1 MEILNN
7 YKLQVKNINKQY
19 SGTKVLNNITFDV
32 KEGEFLSVLGVS
44 GCGKTTLLRIL
55 IGLEKGDSGEILK
68 DGKDIS
74 QLAPSERGMGIIFQN
89 YALFPNMTVLENV
102 EYALKNRKDLKEHSK
117 EIAMKTLEQIG
128 MIDQINKKPNQL
140 SGGQQQRVA
149 IARTL
154 ALNPSIVLL
163 DEPISALDV
172 ENKEIMKKE
181 LKEIQKKFNSTMIY
195 ITHDQEEAFYLSDR
209 IMVMNG
215 GNIEQIDTPTNIYN
229 NPKTKYIQNFVVD
242 HLNQKL
248 NSLKNSTRRI
258 KDEE

>member
-1 MEILNN
+1 MSKLSVQHINKSYDGKTILNDISFE
-7 YKLQVKNINKQY
+7 VE
-19 SGTKVLNNITFDV
+19 
-32 KEGEFLSVLGVS
+32 EGEFLSILGVS

-55 IGLEKGDSGEILK
+55 IGLEQADSGVILR
-68 DGKDIS
+68 DGKDITKLS
-74 QLAPSERGMGIIFQN
+74 SKDREMGIIFQN

-102 EYALKNRKDLKEHSK
+102 AYALKNNKELKDRAN
-117 EIAMKTLEQIG
+117 EIALKTLEMIG
-128 MIDQINKKPNQL
+128 MDDQINKKPRQL

-181 LKEIQKKFNSTMIY
+181 LKVIQKKFNSTMIY

-215 GNIEQIDTPTNIYN
+215 GNIEQIDRPESVYN
-229 NPKTKYIQNFVVD
+229 QPKTEYIKSFVVD
-242 HLNQKL
+242 HLNNKL
-248 NSLKNSTRRI
+248 ESLKRSTRGI
-258 KDEE
+258 DDER

>member
-1 MEILNN
+1 MSKLSVQHINKSYDGKTILNDISFE
-7 YKLQVKNINKQY
+7 VE
-19 SGTKVLNNITFDV
+19 
-32 KEGEFLSVLGVS
+32 EGEFLSILGVS

-55 IGLEKGDSGEILK
+55 IGLEQADSGVILR
-68 DGKDIS
+68 DGKDITKLS
-74 QLAPSERGMGIIFQN
+74 SKDREMGIIFQN

-102 EYALKNRKDLKEHSK
+102 AYALKNDKKLKDRAN
-117 EIAMKTLEQIG
+117 EIALKTLEMIG
-128 MIDQINKKPNQL
+128 MDDQINKKPRQL

-181 LKEIQKKFNSTMIY
+181 LKVIQKKFNSTMIY

-215 GNIEQIDTPTNIYN
+215 GNIEQIDRPEIVYN
-229 NPKTKYIQNFVVD
+229 QPKTEYIKSFVVE
-242 HLNQKL
+242 HLNNKL
-248 NSLKNSTRRI
+248 ESLKRSTRGI
-258 KDEE
+258 DDER

>member
-1 MEILNN
+1 MN
-7 YKLQVKNINKQY
+7 KLIVTNLEKEYDGKLVLKQL
-19 SGTKVLNNITFDV
+19 SFTV
-32 KEGEFLSVLGVS
+32 KEGEFLSVLGPS

-55 IGLEKGDSGEILK
+55 IGLEQQTSGEILL
-68 DGKDIS
+68 DGKDIGV
-74 QLAPSERGMGIIFQN
+74 LPPSERGMGIIFQN
-89 YALFPNMTVLENV
+89 YALFPNMSVLENV
-102 EYALKNRKDLKEHSK
+102 EYALKLKKDKKQKSR
-117 EIAMKTLEQIG
+117 EIALKTLEQIG
-128 MIDQINKKPNQL
+128 MSEQLRKKPYQL

-209 IMVMNG
+209 IMVMG
-215 GNIEQIDTPTNIYN
+215 EGKMEQIDTPVNIYN
-229 NPKTKYIQNFVVD
+229 HPANGYIEKFVVN
-242 HLNQKL
+242 HLNQKFD
-248 NSLKNSTRRI
+248 SLAKCIGR
-258 KDEE
+258 